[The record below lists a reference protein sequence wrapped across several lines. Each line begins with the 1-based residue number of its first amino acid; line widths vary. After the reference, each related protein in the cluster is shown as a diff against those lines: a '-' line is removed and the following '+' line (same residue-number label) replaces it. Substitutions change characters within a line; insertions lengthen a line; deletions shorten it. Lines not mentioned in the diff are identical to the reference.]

1 MTSVVI
7 DVARHDHPTDMCS
20 PPTSRSC
27 QSNDV
32 STQKILSLCGIAILT
47 NACFATIAPIL
58 PIELTENTYSSPS
71 EKEYYISLV
80 FLFFA
85 LGSMLTPPLVS
96 RHFET
101 SCGGTLKIMSIAM
114 IGMALLF
121 SCLGSVFRLYYSRMH
136 LFKFQEKDKVI
147 DGDTHDKNNN
157 GLILLIC
164 IIQFCIGGLLSIVTT
179 GYYSSAT
186 LVRTS
191 NPDRV
196 ISFLETAVGTG
207 YILGPVIGSWLYDEL
222 GYAYVYRVVSVV
234 MALLGLVTFRV
245 ISPLFATTKK
255 VEYGDE
261 CQSDDDIECAI
272 GTDGSILAD
281 DLESRLENKGRS
293 VNQCNERQ
301 PLLPM
306 TTDVTLTPPTTFQPT
321 IMHLLKH
328 PRILVSALCIS
339 WINVSW
345 TFVEPILASRL
356 DVFFHLG
363 KKEIGVIFSLSN
375 VVYIPTAFLLQFAFF
390 GSNMRRRRFIILF
403 SIAFTPLAV
412 LLIGSNSIQCLI
424 TGMLLLG
431 LLPTPVWI
439 MLLPSMQEDSLDI
452 YPHHRR
458 VVNDLTAGIYN
469 SFMIFGQVIGY
480 VIGPALNASV
490 GFGNTAWIVGGL
502 ILIQAISYYSFV
514 LSNASDGRLKSV
526 RKV

>member
-1 MTSVVI
+1 M
-7 DVARHDHPTDMCS
+7 
-20 PPTSRSC
+20 
-27 QSNDV
+27 
-32 STQKILSLCGIAILT
+32 
-47 NACFATIAPIL
+47 
-58 PIELTENTYSSPS
+58 
-71 EKEYYISLV
+71 
-80 FLFFA
+80 
-85 LGSMLTPPLVS
+85 
-96 RHFET
+96 
-101 SCGGTLKIMSIAM
+101 
-114 IGMALLF
+114 
-121 SCLGSVFRLYYSRMH
+121 
-136 LFKFQEKDKVI
+136 
-147 DGDTHDKNNN
+147 
-157 GLILLIC
+157 
-164 IIQFCIGGLLSIVTT
+164 
-179 GYYSSAT
+179 
-186 LVRTS
+186 
-191 NPDRV
+191 
-196 ISFLETAVGTG
+196 
-207 YILGPVIGSWLYDEL
+207 
-222 GYAYVYRVVSVV
+222 
-234 MALLGLVTFRV
+234 
-245 ISPLFATTKK
+245 
-255 VEYGDE
+255 
-261 CQSDDDIECAI
+261 
-272 GTDGSILAD
+272 
-281 DLESRLENKGRS
+281 
-293 VNQCNERQ
+293 
-301 PLLPM
+301 
-306 TTDVTLTPPTTFQPT
+306 
-321 IMHLLKH
+321 
-328 PRILVSALCIS
+328 
-339 WINVSW
+339 
-345 TFVEPILASRL
+345 EPILASRL

>member
-1 MTSVVI
+1 M
-7 DVARHDHPTDMCS
+7 
-20 PPTSRSC
+20 
-27 QSNDV
+27 
-32 STQKILSLCGIAILT
+32 
-47 NACFATIAPIL
+47 
-58 PIELTENTYSSPS
+58 
-71 EKEYYISLV
+71 
-80 FLFFA
+80 
-85 LGSMLTPPLVS
+85 
-96 RHFET
+96 
-101 SCGGTLKIMSIAM
+101 KIMSMAM

-121 SCLGSVFRLYYSRMH
+121 TCLGSVFDMYYSMVSNTGWES
-136 LFKFQEKDKVI
+136 LLKQDKDRL

-157 GLILLIC
+157 KLIVLIC
-164 IIQFCIGGLLSIVTT
+164 TIQFCIGGLLSIVTT

-191 NPDRV
+191 NSDRV

-234 MALLGLVTFRV
+234 MAFLGLVTFKV
-245 ISPLFATTKK
+245 ISPLFTTTK
-255 VEYGDE
+255 VEYDE
-261 CQSDDDIECAI
+261 EHQIDDDIECANI
-272 GTDGSILAD
+272 STDGSILAD
-281 DLESRLENKGRS
+281 DLESRLENKSSS
-293 VNQCNERQ
+293 VNQSNERQ

-306 TTDVTLTPPTTFQPT
+306 ATDVTLTPPTTFQPT
-321 IMHLLKH
+321 IVHLLKR

-375 VVYIPTAFLLQFAFF
+375 VVYIPTAFLLQFAFV

-424 TGMLLLG
+424 SGMLLLG

-439 MLLPSMQEDSLDI
+439 LLLPSMQEDSFDI
-452 YPHHRR
+452 YPHHHR
-458 VVNDLTAGIYN
+458 VANDLTAGIYN

-480 VIGPALNASV
+480 IIGPALNASV
-490 GFGNTAWIVGGL
+490 GFGNTTWIVGGL
-502 ILIQAISYYSFV
+502 IFLQAISYYFFV